1 MTGLRWLRVS
11 ETKLMHVPDEF
22 GKLKKLV
29 SRPIHHKSLVGLL
42 QVILKKSLPSQEAVG

>member
-29 SRPIHHKSLVGLL
+29 SIHHKSLVGLQ